1 MKSGIKLCVLGGSIM
16 IAVLCFSG
24 CHSRGG
30 SAKEI
35 ADGRRLYLSYGC
47 GACHGMDGHGD
58 GPAAAS
64 LKVAPRDFHHSRSF
78 RGDRTV
84 EAVSRTI
91 AEGFRGG
98 VMPASPFI
106 GKDERRLI
114 AIYVLSLADR
124 SGS

>member
-1 MKSGIKLCVLGGSIM
+1 MRNNLKIHPIGIMTALVVCCI
-16 IAVLCFSG
+16 FG
-24 CHSRGG
+24 CRGA
-30 SAKEI
+30 AKEI
-35 ADGRRLYLSYGC
+35 AEGKRLYLSYGC
-47 GACHGMDGHGD
+47 GACHGMEGHGD

-64 LKVAPRDFHHSRSF
+64 LKTAPRDFHQARSF

-84 EAVSRTI
+84 ESVSRTI

-106 GKDERRLI
+106 GKEERRLI
-114 AIYVLSLADR
+114 AVYILSLANR